1 MPFRSIFCIEY
12 SNVDMVRNA
21 YEDPDTTTRVSAT
34 GVYKTLYTTASSSA
48 RRELQGESSTTANW
62 KYKQEMTASF
72 TTDWYLTQSFGLYC
86 GYTRQI
92 SFLVNSDYKKKD
104 CLLQIQLSSCSTSD
118 AGYAK
123 YSVETMM
130 SKVKTAFNIA
140 DSDKISPLFIYVQ
153 ANGQKALETDI
164 TKLSF
169 TATLSTNELT
179 CALAN
184 YPTSIRIVLSASNGI
199 VDAARLMIYI
209 GTVS

>member
-12 SNVDMVRNA
+12 SNVDLVRNV
-21 YEDPDTTTRVSAT
+21 YEDPVTTNAVST
-34 GVYKTLYTTASSSA
+34 PGVYKSIYTTASSSS
-48 RRELQGESSTTANW
+48 RRLLQGGSNTSTTW
-62 KYKQEMTASF
+62 KYKQDMTAYF

-86 GYTRQI
+86 GFTRQI

-104 CLLQIQLSSCSTSD
+104 CLLPIQLNTCSTSD
-118 AGYAK
+118 AGYVK

-130 SKVKTAFNIA
+130 SKVRTAFNIT
-140 DSDKISPLFIYVQ
+140 DSTKVTPLFIYYQ
-153 ANGQKALETDI
+153 ANGQKASETDI
-164 TKLSF
+164 TKFSF
-169 TATLSTNELT
+169 TATLSTNQLT

-184 YPTSIRIVLSASNGI
+184 YPTSIRIVLSVSNGI